1 LCQAERNLGLWDYG
15 VEHDAALVYCFAVV
29 ESVFVSY
36 KFRDSDRQVAL
47 DIKRL
52 VKSHLLTSRDGENLG
67 GQPLWPA
74 VSEIVQGTDATVA
87 LFLLPED
94 PTGQAWIR
102 TEHDH
107 ACDNGRPVIAVVED
121 GFPWADPRNK
131 EYVKFNRAAPLE
143 GFLKLSETLGEWR
156 RAAGRRVTVRL
167 LPEMV
172 ARLAARQGYS
182 CRYRLTKD
190 FQAITSWIVVTP
202 GAAASGIGFP
212 ASGIHDN
219 VNIEIEIND
228 GNRALYFSAA
238 DPSSVPAELRAFE

>member
-1 LCQAERNLGLWDYG
+1 
-15 VEHDAALVYCFAVV
+15 VYCFAVV

-36 KFRDSDRQVAL
+36 KFRDSDRQVAS

-52 VKSHLLTSRDGENLG
+52 VKSHLLTSQDGENLG
-67 GQPLWPA
+67 GATLWSG
-74 VSEIVQGTDATVA
+74 VSQLVRSADALVA

-102 TEHDH
+102 TEHDY
-107 ACDNGRPVIAVVED
+107 ACANDRPVIAVVED
-121 GFPWADPRNK
+121 GFPWMDPRNK
-131 EYVKFNRAAPLE
+131 EYVKFDRAAPLA
-143 GFLKLSETLGEWR
+143 GLLKLSETLGEWR

-238 DPSSVPAELRAFE
+238 DPSSVPAELRAFEQK

>member
-1 LCQAERNLGLWDYG
+1 M
-15 VEHDAALVYCFAVV
+15 

-36 KFRDSDRQVAL
+36 KFRDSDREFAS

-52 VKSHLLTSRDGENLG
+52 VKSHLLNWQDGEDLG
-67 GQPLWPA
+67 GTPLWTG
-74 VSEIVQGTDATVA
+74 VSQLVRSADALVA

-102 TEHDH
+102 TEYDH
-107 ACDNGRPVIAVVED
+107 ACDSDRRVIAVVED
-121 GFPWADPRNK
+121 GFPWTDPRNK
-131 EYVKFNRAAPLE
+131 EYVKLNRAAPLP
-143 GFLKLSETLGEWR
+143 GFLKLSDTLGEWR

-190 FQAITSWIVVTP
+190 FQAITGWMTVTP
-202 GAAASGIGFP
+202 GAAVSGIGFP
-212 ASGIHDN
+212 ASGIRDN

-228 GNRALYFSAA
+228 GTRALYFSAA
-238 DPSSVPAELRAFE
+238 DPSSVPAELRAFEQK